1 MWHSKVWKLII
12 NYFNIY
18 CVKMWN
24 NYKAWNIR
32 EIGEISPSHVQAPTN
47 KKSKK
52 RIIATRTP
60 PQKEGG
66 GALQVEI
73 FKRDDDSEDRCFQ

>member
-1 MWHSKVWKLII
+1 M
-12 NYFNIY
+12 
-18 CVKMWN
+18 
-24 NYKAWNIR
+24 R

-52 RIIATRTP
+52 LSIATRTP

-66 GALQVEI
+66 GGGRSRLKSSKEMTILRTVVFNKMASV
-73 FKRDDDSEDRCFQ
+73 KRS